1 MSAPVQRG
9 DVVSDAFEAIGDT
22 SRMIGGAFRAAFQRP
37 FPWRQTLKQ
46 LEQAGVNSWS
56 IIFLTGLF
64 TGMVLAFQGAI
75 TLERFGGKSL
85 IGNAITA
92 TLLKELGPVLA
103 ALMVAG
109 RVGAGYAS
117 ELGTMVV
124 TEQVA
129 ALRSLGTDPRQ
140 YLVLPRVLALLVM
153 LPLLTA
159 FTNAI
164 GIFGGYLV
172 CVFSLDLTPLFYF
185 RSVEESTRA
194 IDVFGGMLKAGTFG
208 FLIATISCGVGLR
221 ARGGSEAVGTVTK
234 TAVVL
239 SSIAVLASDFF
250 LTRLLYLIE

>member
-1 MSAPVQRG
+1 MRRG
-9 DVVSDAFEAIGDT
+9 DIFTDALAATGDT
-22 SRMIGGAFRAAFQRP
+22 SRMVGGAIRAAFQRP

-46 LEQAGVNSWS
+46 LESAGVQSLT

-75 TLERFGGKSL
+75 TLERFGAKSL

-124 TEQVA
+124 TEQIS
-129 ALRSLGTDPRQ
+129 ALRALGTDPRQ
-140 YLVLPRVLALLVM
+140 VLVLPRLLALLVM
-153 LPLLTA
+153 LPLLTLY
-159 FTNAI
+159 TNAV
-164 GIFGGYLV
+164 GLFGGYLV
-172 CVFSLDLTPLFYF
+172 CVFSLDMTPLYYL
-185 RSVEESTRA
+185 RSIQESTHA
-194 IDVFGGMLKAGTFG
+194 IDVFGGLLKAGVFG
-208 FLIATISCGVGLR
+208 FLIAAISCGVGLR

-234 TAVVL
+234 TAVVF
-239 SSIAVLASDFF
+239 SSVAVLASDFF
-250 LTRLLYLIE
+250 VTRFLYLIS

>member
-1 MSAPVQRG
+1 MKGRG
-9 DVVSDAFEAIGDT
+9 DLVTDALAGVGDT
-22 SRMIGGAFRAAFQRP
+22 TRMVGGAFRAAFQRP
-37 FPWRQTLKQ
+37 FPWKATLKQ
-46 LEQAGVNSWS
+46 FEQAGVNSFS

-140 YLVLPRVLALLVM
+140 YLVLPRILALLVM
-153 LPLLTA
+153 LPILTVY
-159 FTNAI
+159 TNAV
-164 GIFGGYLV
+164 GILGGYLV

-185 RSVEESTRA
+185 RSVQESTRA
-194 IDVFGGMLKAGTFG
+194 LDVFGGLLKAGVFG

-221 ARGGSEAVGTVTK
+221 ARGGSEAVGIVTK

-250 LTRLLYLIE
+250 LTRLLYLIS